1 MARKKKGDLEP
12 DKILE
17 LIDEQVAARG
27 DAVLTVEDTTARIA
41 ELASEARRKGVTMP
55 ELTQR
60 IKRMDKHDRKLVPV
74 TRQAVDTM
82 VAVHDKRREPR
93 TTRESRR
100 RRDEKPS
107 GKINVEALQ

>member
-1 MARKKKGDLEP
+1 
-12 DKILE
+12 
-17 LIDEQVAARG
+17 
-27 DAVLTVEDTTARIA
+27 
-41 ELASEARRKGVTMP
+41 
-55 ELTQR
+55 
-60 IKRMDKHDRKLVPV
+60 MDKHDRKLVPV